1 MASSTGRRSST
12 LGLAAAAGSWW
23 LRAGGGVPGSR
34 AWSEGLSS
42 PGIQQQ
48 QLSVHIRVSIIKYIA
63 AAVTAAEKL
72 LVNGSETLKGDVKRK
87 LYYFI
92 GFNLI

>member
-1 MASSTGRRSST
+1 MRQPRHCAHHTQP
-12 LGLAAAAGSWW
+12 GLLPRAAAG
-23 LRAGGGVPGSR
+23 AGVCGWELEVVPGSR

-48 QLSVHIRVSIIKYIA
+48 QQLSVHIRVSTIKYIA

-72 LVNGSETLKGDVKRK
+72 LVNGSETLKGDVK
-87 LYYFI
+87 
-92 GFNLI
+92 

>member
-1 MASSTGRRSST
+1 M
-12 LGLAAAAGSWW
+12 
-23 LRAGGGVPGSR
+23 AGGGSLWLGAGGVVPGSR

-48 QLSVHIRVSIIKYIA
+48 QQLSVHILVSTIKYIA